1 MNKCSYLFI
10 NNTTQVVNVYTSD
23 VLFDFSLL
31 LSTLLLKLIIIHE
44 ILTSQSIY
52 NIFVITVVKV
62 IIIYLN

>member
-62 IIIYLN
+62 IIIYSN